1 MADYDINAV
10 TRRVVYSGA
19 SGLGPYAFAFEILEQ
34 TDVVAYFNA
43 TKLTLTTDYTV
54 TINSNGTG
62 SVNIVTGG
70 SVPSTPTASDQVVLV
85 GSRDIERTTDFV
97 TAGELRASALNEQLD
112 SLTIFDQQ
120 LAEENKRT
128 IRAPV
133 YDPALVEDGGVV
145 DMTLP
150 EKASRAGKTLAF
162 DDDGNPVVGEDIG
175 NWRGDWA
182 ASVAYDVRDLVR
194 DPVDLNIYRVNTA
207 HTSSGVAPLTGN
219 ADYAKFD
226 LVIDAASAADAE
238 AAQLAAEAARD
249 AAQLAQ
255 AAAETAETNA
265 ELAETNAATSETNAA
280 TSETN
285 AATSEANAAT
295 SETNA
300 ATSETNAAASASSAS
315 SSASTAT
322 TKASEAA
329 TSETN
334 AATSETNAATSATNA
349 ATSEFNAGTSAASA
363 LASEGSASASASSAA
378 VAQTAAEAAR
388 DSALAAFDNFDDKY
402 LGEKASD
409 PTLDNDGDALVA
421 GALYFNTTDDAMK
434 VYNGT
439 SWVDAYADGA
449 TLVSKSGDT
458 MTGNLSFGDND
469 KAIFGAGSDLQI
481 YHDGS
486 HSNITDAG
494 TGNLRLQ
501 GNNLVL
507 QNSDATKSYSVAVNG
522 GAIDLRHNNS
532 VKLATTPT
540 GINVTGNATFDD
552 NGKAVFGAGSDLEI
566 LHDGTNSVIRDNGTG
581 NLSITTNGS
590 KIGFYDQ
597 ANTQFLAEAFTGGGF
612 RLYYDGS
619 QKFVTQPNG
628 VKVTGNV
635 VSQVGINAQTG
646 TTYTTV
652 LADQSKL
659 VTLNNAS
666 AIALT
671 IPANSSVAYPVGTQI
686 DLSQFGAGQVTV
698 AGASGVT
705 VNSASGLKL
714 RAQYSSAS
722 CVKVDTDTWLLVG
735 DLEA

>member
-43 TKLTLTTDYTV
+43 TRLVLTTDYTV
-54 TINSNGTG
+54 VINSNGTG
-62 SVNIVTGG
+62 SVSIVTGG
-70 SVPSTPTASDQVVLV
+70 SVPSTPTASDQIVLV
-85 GSRDIERTTDFV
+85 GARDIERTTDFV

-162 DDDGNPVVGEDIG
+162 DDNGNPVVGEDIG

-182 ASVAYDVRDLVR
+182 ASVAYNVRDLVR
-194 DPVDLNIYRVNTA
+194 DPVDLSIYRVNTA

-226 LVIDAASAADAE
+226 LVIDATSAADAE

-265 ELAETNAATSETNAA
+265 ELAETNAGNSATASAASATASASSASAAATSETNAA

-285 AATSEANAAT
+285 AATSE
-295 SETNA
+295 TNA
-300 ATSETNAAASASSAS
+300 ASSASSAS

-322 TKASEAA
+322 TKASEAS
-329 TSETN
+329 TSAAN

-349 ATSEFNAGTSAASA
+349 ATSETNAATSASNAGASASNAAS
-363 LASEGSASASASSAA
+363 SASSASS
-378 VAQTAAEAAR
+378 AQTAAEAAR

-409 PTLDNDGDALVA
+409 PTVDNDGDPLVA
-421 GALYFNTTDDAMK
+421 GALYFNTTDNEMR

-439 SWVDAYADGA
+439 SWVNAYADGA
-449 TLVSKSGDT
+449 TFVAKAGDT
-458 MTGNLSFGDND
+458 MTGNLSFGDGH
-469 KAIFGAGSDLQI
+469 AILLGDEPNLSI
-481 YHDGS
+481 S
-486 HSNITDAG
+486 H
-494 TGNLRLQ
+494 
-501 GNNLVL
+501 
-507 QNSDATKSYSVAVNG
+507 
-522 GAIDLRHNNS
+522 
-532 VKLATTPT
+532 
-540 GINVTGNATFDD
+540 NA
-552 NGKAVFGAGSDLEI
+552 
-566 LHDGTNSVIRDNGTG
+566 TNSVIADVGGG
-581 NLSITTNGS
+581 NITLSTNGNQILFFDS
-590 KIGFYDQ
+590 LNSRSMFRTATNGRLELFYQGDI
-597 ANTQFLAEAFTGGGF
+597 
-612 RLYYDGS
+612 RLETKSAGIE
-619 QKFVTQPNG
+619 
-628 VKVTGNV
+628 VTGSV
-635 VSQVGINAQTG
+635 VSQVDINSRG
-646 TTYTTV
+646 SSYTTV
-652 LADQSKL
+652 LNDQSKL
-659 VTLNNAS
+659 VTLTNGS
-666 AIALT
+666 AITLT
-671 IPANSSVAYPVGTQI
+671 IPANSSVAYPIGTQI
-686 DLSQFGAGQVTV
+686 DLAQLGAGQVTI

-714 RAQYSSAS
+714 RDQYSAAS
-722 CVKVDTDTWLLVG
+722 CIKTATDTWLLVG